1 MAAGTTPIFC
11 ATPRSSGITTGT
23 AANTLLDGTTGAGA
37 TPATVFTAGA
47 NGSKIDEIR
56 LLHMGTNIAT
66 ALRIFI
72 NNGSAS
78 TTAAN
83 NTLIYETTMAANT
96 ISQVAASVFQ
106 VVRFDNLVLPAGYK
120 ILVTIGTAI
129 AAGIM
134 VTALGGDY

>member
-11 ATPRSSGITTGT
+11 ATPRSSGIATGT
-23 AANTLLDGTTGAGA
+23 AANTLFDGTTGGQAA
-37 TPATVFTAGA
+37 PVTVFTAGA

-56 LLHMGTNIAT
+56 LAHMGTNIAT
-66 ALRIFI
+66 VLRLFI

-83 NTLIYETTMAANT
+83 NTLIHEVTMAANT
-96 ISQVAASVFQ
+96 ASQVAAQIFQ
-106 VVRFDNLVLPAGYK
+106 VLQFQNLVLPAGYK
-120 ILVTIGTAI
+120 ILATIGTAV
-129 AAGIM
+129 ATGIM